1 MATVLI
7 VDDNRKEVQYL
18 VEAMEQAGHKVVC
31 YSYSQ
36 IAQKVLSEGSLR
48 PDCAIYDMMMPRYAN
63 DSKLSAELGGLLLV
77 RETQRK
83 SPSTKM
89 VIHTSGLEG
98 ALKDTVDKLGVPV
111 FIKNENRAGDIIR
124 TLGL

>member
-7 VDDNRKEVQYL
+7 VDDQIKEVQYL
-18 VEAMEQAGHKVVC
+18 IDAIEQKGHKVVC

-36 IAQKVLSEGSLR
+36 IAQKVLSERSLR
-48 PDCAIYDMMMPRYAN
+48 PDCAIYDMMMPRYAD

-83 SPSTKM
+83 SPDTKM

-98 ALKDTVDKLGVPV
+98 ALKEKVEGLGVPV
-111 FIKNENRAGDIIR
+111 FIKNENRVGDIIKN
-124 TLGL
+124 LGL